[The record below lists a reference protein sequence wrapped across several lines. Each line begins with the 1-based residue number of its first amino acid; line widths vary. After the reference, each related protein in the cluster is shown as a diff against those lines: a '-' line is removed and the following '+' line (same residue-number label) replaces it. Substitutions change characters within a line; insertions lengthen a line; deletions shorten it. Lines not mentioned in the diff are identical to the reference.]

1 MKKWNWW
8 IGLTILAVALSFV
21 EWRYPMPTGT
31 LDVQLTGIAIAGI
44 CLGLSVSWSY
54 LTFVIVGLVMLVN
67 NLQNW
72 WILIPILLTM
82 LVLSLMLKWRTSLNT
97 HMEHSQAINFALV
110 VGGVQF
116 IGMILIIAIQAIMMT
131 NQWDE
136 FLAIIEMAL
145 PASVLNGL
153 LDCLLVPPLTLLV
166 RHYTENVKK
175 E

>member
-1 MKKWNWW
+1 MDPY
-8 IGLTILAVALSFV
+8 T
-21 EWRYPMPTGT
+21 
-31 LDVQLTGIAIAGI
+31 
-44 CLGLSVSWSY
+44 
-54 LTFVIVGLVMLVN
+54 
-67 NLQNW
+67 
-72 WILIPILLTM
+72 
-82 LVLSLMLKWRTSLNT
+82 
-97 HMEHSQAINFALV
+97 NFANNACSFINAEVAYIVEYSYGTLV